1 MANVLITGCSS
12 GFGLLTALGFAR
24 AGDRVF
30 ATMRNVAKGDELRR
44 AATAE
49 KLPLT
54 VHQLDVVD
62 PASVERAVAEA
73 LDAGPLDVLV
83 NNAGIEC
90 RSSIEDADD
99 EDVRRQFDT
108 NVFGLLRVTR
118 AVLPA
123 MRKQKHGTIVNVS
136 SIAGL
141 VSRPYGGLY
150 SATKHAIEAISEA
163 LFFEVQP
170 FGIRVAMVEPG
181 QYGTPLLANAFHGK
195 RFDERSPYWRHST
208 QLDEALV
215 RLRPDGRMQDPQEV
229 ADLIVALAKSDAPKL
244 RNVAGADAVMLAAA
258 HRQMEFE
265 DFERA
270 MRQTL
275 DWKD

>member
-54 VHQLDVVD
+54 IHQLDVVD

-83 NNAGIEC
+83 NNAGVEC

-123 MRKQKHGTIVNVS
+123 MRKQGRGTIVNVS

-181 QYGTPLLANAFHGK
+181 QYGTPLLANAFPGR
-195 RFDERSPYWRHST
+195 RFDERSPYWGHSA
-208 QLDEALV
+208 QLDAALA
-215 RLRPDGRMQDPQEV
+215 RLRPDGKMQDPQEV

-265 DFERA
+265 DFQRA